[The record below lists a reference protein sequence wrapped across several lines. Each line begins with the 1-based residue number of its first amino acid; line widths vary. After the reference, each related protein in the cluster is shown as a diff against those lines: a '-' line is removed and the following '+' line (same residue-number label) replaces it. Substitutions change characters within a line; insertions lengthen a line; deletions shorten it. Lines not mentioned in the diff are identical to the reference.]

1 MHYTGF
7 SVNLITVDSYVS
19 NSPSARHFPCVTS
32 LSLYHSTEWEA
43 QVREARCLAQ
53 VTQL

>member
-1 MHYTGF
+1 MHNAGF

-19 NSPSARHFPCVTS
+19 NSPSARYFPCVMS
-32 LSLYHSTEWEA
+32 LSLYYSAEWEA
-43 QVREARCLAQ
+43 QVREARCLTQ